1 MTLDPSTRIANGYIL
16 DRLISGTV
24 TLHHRGYTDMV
35 SQVPKPLTLNAEMST
50 VDINCLD
57 MDVMEFYRSLKEL
70 AYTSC
75 ST

>member
-1 MTLDPSTRIANGYIL
+1 M

-24 TLHHRGYTDMV
+24 TLHRRGYNDMV

-57 MDVMEFYRSLKEL
+57 VDVMEFYRSFKEL

-75 ST
+75 TT